1 MASKDMDE
9 GSSPPSKSDPPAQ
22 EEVASD
28 PELEELLDR
37 SLGEFGKHVPTAKE
51 TSPPPKPKD
60 TPILPLNVE
69 AEFSEV
75 FSEEFA
81 AQAET
86 QLEEAMKMMQSE
98 NPDLW
103 KQFEDFSS
111 TLGIP
116 PGGVASHGESSVDS
130 GGEAAKKSGSREE
143 SLAGVFEETLQKMK
157 QNTEGLGS
165 GGVLPEASEEDDD
178 QLLKM
183 MQGMMS
189 SLLSKDVLYPSLT
202 ELCKQY
208 PDWLSEHKAEIS
220 EEDYQRY
227 SKQLE
232 IMSTICTEFESDSE
246 EPAKATSDKILSL
259 MQRLQQYGQ
268 PPAELSP
275 GDSEGAAGF
284 LPPGGDMNPQNCSL
298 M

>member
-1 MASKDMDE
+1 M
-9 GSSPPSKSDPPAQ
+9 
-22 EEVASD
+22 
-28 PELEELLDR
+28 
-37 SLGEFGKHVPTAKE
+37 PTAKE

-130 GGEAAKKSGSREE
+130 GGEAAKKSGGREE

-157 QNTEGLGS
+157 QNTEGLGVS
-165 GGVLPEASEEDDD
+165 VMCPLKVVAIFNSSISILHTHTHTHTPTPTHTHTHTYTHTPTHTRTHTHTHTHTRMHTHTHTHVCTHTHTHTFTSFIHLVYLKSTHHNSVLCPECSEVVANFNT
-178 QLLKM
+178 
-183 MQGMMS
+183 
-189 SLLSKDVLYPSLT
+189 LS
-202 ELCKQY
+202 Q
-208 PDWLSEHKAEIS
+208 
-220 EEDYQRY
+220 
-227 SKQLE
+227 
-232 IMSTICTEFESDSE
+232 F
-246 EPAKATSDKILSL
+246 
-259 MQRLQQYGQ
+259 
-268 PPAELSP
+268 
-275 GDSEGAAGF
+275 
-284 LPPGGDMNPQNCSL
+284 
-298 M
+298 